1 MKSTL
6 EPAGP
11 LLVPVD
17 ESGTA
22 VGMPEDAAP
31 TRVVE
36 SMPEAYYVRQE
47 ELYAKARRRKA
58 GPAAHQALAR
68 HESLSRQEWLD
79 QWAAELRQPPGR
91 GRWIV
96 TAERLPGRE
105 TVYLCKSPTQGTR
118 MLPAAHSMAHRYG
131 NRTYAEAEKRRY
143 ATGGSVVMGSVIREL
158 SVIPSKR
165 RRCEVCRAPITA
177 ETGGAL

>member
-1 MKSTL
+1 MK
-6 EPAGP
+6 
-11 LLVPVD
+11 
-17 ESGTA
+17 
-22 VGMPEDAAP
+22 
-31 TRVVE
+31 VVE

-118 MLPAAHSMAHRYG
+118 MLAAHSMAHRYD
-131 NRTYAEAEKRRY
+131 NRTYAEAEKRTLQVTHRGL
-143 ATGGSVVMGSVIREL
+143 GGWS
-158 SVIPSKR
+158 
-165 RRCEVCRAPITA
+165 ITA